1 MGNLGAPELL
11 IILLIVFIFFGAKKI
26 PEMAQGIGKG
36 IREFRKASRE
46 IQSDQEDEHVAELK
60 SPKGENTSCF
70 YCGAQVAK
78 DARFCPSCGKSLES
92 PTCAKCH
99 TVNPL
104 GTKFCSN
111 CGEKL

>member
-46 IQSDQEDEHVAELK
+46 IQNDQLDEPVAELK
-60 SPKGENTSCF
+60 GPKGENASCF
-70 YCGAQVAK
+70 YCGAQVGK
-78 DARFCPSCGKSLES
+78 DARFCPTCGKSLES